1 MNFIGIWVIW
11 IGMPDTMLTH
21 ALHNATITT
30 PVLRPIFHVMIAR
43 IVNTAILAFAFLF
56 IVD

>member
-1 MNFIGIWVIW
+1 MSFIGSRVIW
-11 IGMPDTMLTH
+11 IWVTYAMLTH
-21 ALHNATITT
+21 ALHNTPIIT